1 MNRDQ
6 DQPSPSRQ
14 PARRGEQT
22 GKHDSRDRNDPEVQ
36 PGARKGHGEPPHV
49 NPEPPRG
56 RGQG

>member
-6 DQPSPSRQ
+6 DQPPPSRE

-22 GKHDSRDRNDPEVQ
+22 GKHDSRDCNDPEVQ
-36 PGARKGHGEPPHV
+36 PGARKGRGEPPHV